1 MINFIKKVSPYLFI
15 VIITI
20 LTFFYVYRAWGFN
33 LNKPYFYRGDDL
45 WNIAGIKGF
54 IEQGN
59 FYENRNLGAPF
70 GNNNYDYPSSETIFK
85 IPIILLSF
93 FVKNPVVIINVYYLL
108 TFIITAFSS
117 YFVLNYFKVTNKISI
132 LASLIIAFLPYH
144 LLKGTSHINLSTY
157 YLIPFIFLVLFWIFN
172 NQIKIRFSINK
183 NNKLMLSVIIIA
195 LIGNNGIYYAFFT
208 SFFLIVTGLL
218 SCFRDKKF
226 KNLFI
231 SVFLSLIIFL
241 TVFLNILPNI
251 IHQIRFGRNQLVA
264 TRSYNEAEYYGL
276 KIIELFLPTSNFKS
290 DIIRKYKER
299 YNNFTLTKSEG
310 SSYLG
315 IIGCI
320 GFIILVL
327 NLFTKKSYDKRV
339 DFLSYLNLSALFLS
353 IPTGLGTMIGYL
365 TAQIRVYSRISIFIN
380 IFSIFALVFI
390 ADKSIKKYKINK
402 FFLIILLG
410 FIFIIAI
417 IDQGIP
423 KDINAQGILSLYS
436 SDKHF
441 VEKVENKLNH
451 QGMIFQ
457 LPYKAFP
464 ETGPINQL
472 TDYDLF
478 RGYIH
483 SKKLKWSY
491 GIIKG
496 TRQDQWIKNIFEL
509 PINQLVKTV
518 TIAGYNG
525 IYYDTVGYTDR
536 GKNLESQLT
545 DILQEESIKSDL
557 NDLVFFDLTNYRQ
570 KLTNELGKE
579 QMEIQKK
586 QILSLPLQ
594 VTWGKGFYLG
604 ETDGQDTWYWS
615 NRESSIIIINDNKE
629 NRDAVLEF
637 YPVSNFP
644 ETSNLYIESDLLSKN
659 LKINGQ
665 KKLFRERLKIQPGRY
680 QVKFKTNSKKVES
693 PNEVRD
699 LYFRLFNFC
708 LKEL

>member
-1 MINFIKKVSPYLFI
+1 MIKLIKKFYPYLLLVCVTVF
-15 VIITI
+15 
-20 LTFFYVYRAWGFN
+20 TFFYVYRAWGLN
-33 LNKPYFYRGDDL
+33 LNIPYFYRGDDL

-54 IEQGN
+54 IEQGS

-85 IPIILLSF
+85 IPIMFLSF

-108 TFIITAFSS
+108 TFILTSLFS
-117 YFVLNYFKVTNKISI
+117 YFVLNYFRVTNKIAI

-144 LLKGTSHINLSTY
+144 LLKGASHINLSTY
-157 YLIPFIFLVLFWIFN
+157 YLIPFVFLVLFWIFDD
-172 NQIKIRFSINK
+172 QIKIKFSINK
-183 NNKLMLSVIIIA
+183 NDKLMWSVIIIA

-208 SFFLIVTGLL
+208 TFFLIITGLL

-226 KNLFI
+226 KNLLI

-276 KIIELFLPTSNFKS
+276 KVIELFLPTSNFKS

-320 GFIILVL
+320 GLIILVL
-327 NLFTKKSYDKRV
+327 NLFTKKSYDKRI

-365 TAQIRVYSRISIFIN
+365 SAQIRVYSRISIFIN
-380 IFSIFALVFI
+380 IFAVFALAFI
-390 ADKSIKKYKINK
+390 ADKLIKKYKINK
-402 FFLIILLG
+402 FFLNILLC

-436 SDKHF
+436 SDKQF

-483 SKKLKWSY
+483 SKNLKWSY

-496 TRQDQWIKNIFEL
+496 TSQDQWIRTISSL
-509 PINQLVKTV
+509 PTDQMVEKT
-518 TIAGYNG
+518 TLAGYDG
-525 IYYDTVGYTDR
+525 IYIDTVGYIDE
-536 GKNLESQLT
+536 GKELKNELSN
-545 DILQEESIKSDL
+545 ILGEKPIKSDL
-557 NDLVFFDLTNYRQ
+557 NDLIFFSLKNYRQ
-570 KLTNELGKE
+570 KLINQYGEKE
-579 QMEIQKK
+579 IKNKQK
-586 QILSLPLQ
+586 QILTLPIIIE
-594 VTWGKGFYLG
+594 WGKGFYQE
-604 ETDGQDTWYWS
+604 ETDNQSFWHWS
-615 NRESSIIIINDNKE
+615 KKQSSLTITNDNPESK
-629 NRDAVLEF
+629 NIILKFSVMSN
-637 YPVSNFP
+637 YPEYS
-644 ETSNLYIESDLLSKN
+644 N
-659 LKINGQ
+659 LKISS
-665 KKLFRERLKIQPGRY
+665 KLFSQDLRINGTKIDFEKKIKLTQG
-680 QVKFKTNSKKVES
+680 QSQIKFNTDSKKAVS
-693 PNEVRD
+693 PTDSRE
-699 LYFRLFNFC
+699 LYFRIFN
-708 LKEL
+708 LKIE

>member
-483 SKKLKWSY
+483 
-491 GIIKG
+491 
-496 TRQDQWIKNIFEL
+496 
-509 PINQLVKTV
+509 
-518 TIAGYNG
+518 
-525 IYYDTVGYTDR
+525 
-536 GKNLESQLT
+536 
-545 DILQEESIKSDL
+545 
-557 NDLVFFDLTNYRQ
+557 
-570 KLTNELGKE
+570 
-579 QMEIQKK
+579 
-586 QILSLPLQ
+586 
-594 VTWGKGFYLG
+594 
-604 ETDGQDTWYWS
+604 
-615 NRESSIIIINDNKE
+615 
-629 NRDAVLEF
+629 
-637 YPVSNFP
+637 
-644 ETSNLYIESDLLSKN
+644 
-659 LKINGQ
+659 
-665 KKLFRERLKIQPGRY
+665 
-680 QVKFKTNSKKVES
+680 
-693 PNEVRD
+693 
-699 LYFRLFNFC
+699 
-708 LKEL
+708 